1 MGLNDF
7 DNLDFEDA
15 TSDET
20 ISTSSGS
27 NRTFLIVAGILGG
40 ILLIA
45 LLAIAAYAV
54 LLPGRDISEQTQVAE
69 VIATNTA
76 IAEHAQQTA
85 IARQIT
91 LTPIS
96 SATLEPTET
105 PEITEPPGIT
115 ETPALTPNITS
126 TPILAPTNTPEPTA
140 GEGTPDP
147 AASATVAALLTQQAG
162 GGGTPIPTAT
172 GLPNTGF
179 ADDVGV
185 PGLLLLTGVLMVVI
199 ILSRRLRTIT
209 N

>member
-7 DNLDFEDA
+7 DNLDFEDLS
-15 TSDET
+15 SDET
-20 ISTSSGS
+20 ITTSSGS

-54 LLPGRDISEQTQVAE
+54 LLPGREIRQQTQAAE

-85 IARQIT
+85 VARQIT
-91 LTPIS
+91 LTPTFT
-96 SATLEPTET
+96 ATLEPTDT
-105 PEITEPPGIT
+105 P
-115 ETPALTPNITS
+115 TPSPTLTPSSTS
-126 TPILAPTNTPEPTA
+126 TPVLAPTN
-140 GEGTPDP
+140 TPDP

-162 GGGTPIPTAT
+162 GESATSTPIPTAT
-172 GLPNTGF
+172 ALPDTGF

-185 PGLLLLTGVLMVVI
+185 PGLLLITGVLMVVI
-199 ILSRRLRTIT
+199 ILSRRLRTST